1 MRTSRLWSDP
11 MSADGS
17 AAASPN
23 CRQTVSPFRET
34 TFPGSS
40 AGLRGSA
47 GVLLMVPG
55 VEVVAV
61 ERPGVEVGLEIGL
74 AGAGQAGTVSAVV
87 LTLAAVPAG

>member
-61 ERPGVEVGLEIGL
+61 KRPGVEVGLEIGL
-74 AGAGQAGTVSAVV
+74 AGTVSAVV
-87 LTLAAVPAG
+87 LTLAAVPVGWVKY